1 VVLESYVYK
10 YEPSRAPT
18 RCPAC
23 VTSRTCYPGSM
34 TRTPETQ
41 VPGAS
46 GNLFATSLLLLALA
60 FPGSLRAQS
69 LRGSPSSLDR
79 QNAVARAN
87 DFTFIRS
94 AASVRTFAKNGWL
107 VRVRPNRDFILHGV
121 SFPYARP
128 DVAVFITRLA
138 AEYHAA
144 CGEQLVVTSLTRP
157 TSRQPRNASSR
168 SVHPTG
174 MAADIRYSPSRT
186 CRRWLERVLLSL
198 ERTGVIEATREH
210 YPAHYHVAVFP
221 RRYGA
226 YVASLEARATSATTR
241 LAKVPYKVRSGD
253 SLWTI
258 ARDHGTTV
266 DAIREVNDL
275 NSSRIFAGQVI
286 DIPTSR

>member
-1 VVLESYVYK
+1 
-10 YEPSRAPT
+10 
-18 RCPAC
+18 
-23 VTSRTCYPGSM
+23 M

-41 VPGAS
+41 VSGAS
-46 GNLFATSLLLLALA
+46 GRLVVPLLLLFTLTLPGAL
-60 FPGSLRAQS
+60 GAQS
-69 LRGSPSSLDR
+69 LRGSQRSLDR
-79 QNAVARAN
+79 QNAMARAN

-94 AASVRTFAKNGWL
+94 AARVRTFVKNGWL
-107 VRVRPNRDFILHGV
+107 VRVRPNRDVTLHGV

-128 DVAVFITRLA
+128 EVAVFITRLA

-186 CRRWLERVLLSL
+186 CRGWLERVLLSL
-198 ERTGVIEATREH
+198 EKSGVIEATREH

-221 RRYGA
+221 TRYAA
-226 YVASLEARATSATTR
+226 YVASLEAQRSRATTR

-258 ARDHGTTV
+258 ARAHGTTV
-266 DAIREVNDL
+266 DAIQEINDL
-275 NSSRIFAGQVI
+275 DSSRIFAGQVI
-286 DIPTSR
+286 EVPTSR